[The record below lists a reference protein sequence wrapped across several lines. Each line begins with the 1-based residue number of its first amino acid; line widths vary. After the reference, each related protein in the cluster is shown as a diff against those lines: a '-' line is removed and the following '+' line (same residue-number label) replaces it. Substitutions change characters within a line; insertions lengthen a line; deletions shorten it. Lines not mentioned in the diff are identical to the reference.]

1 LNKLN
6 ANKPQKN
13 GAKTAAR
20 PPTTELTLKRAR
32 AALDT
37 KASGLPLPLMQPPCA

>member
-1 LNKLN
+1 MN
-6 ANKPQKN
+6 ADKTKKI

-20 PPTTELTLKRAR
+20 PPTTALTLKRVR